1 MDKRRAKIVALTL
14 VALAM
19 SCASIAW
26 IVVSA
31 GFYNVAGNVQH
42 LPPVH
47 SLFEYALQQS
57 VRHQARGIVPPEVPD
72 ASIMVRGALCYQ
84 DKCLQCHGG
93 PGVAPQDFAQS
104 MQPSPGPLIDAP
116 QRWHTR
122 EIYWITRN
130 GLKMTGMPAW
140 EHRLSEE
147 DLWAVTAFVQKLPSL
162 SPVKFAQLMSPNQP
176 GQRCE
181 RTPGGPTQ
189 AGDVE
194 RGKRAFYAYACMG
207 CHTIPGIIFFPDPQ
221 VGPTLSGMASRTRIA
236 GVVDNTEA
244 HMVRWLREPNAV
256 KPGTAMPA
264 MGVTEQ
270 DAVDLAAFLASF
282 R

>member
-1 MDKRRAKIVALTL
+1 MDKRGSKIVALTL
-14 VALAM
+14 IAISM
-19 SCASIAW
+19 TCAGVAW

-47 SLFEYALQQS
+47 SLFEYALQES
-57 VRHQARGIVPPEVPD
+57 VRHHARGIVAPELSD
-72 ASIMVRGALCYQ
+72 ASVMGRGALCYQ

-93 PGVAPQDFAQS
+93 PGVAPNDFSQS
-104 MQPSPGPLIDAP
+104 MQPLPGPLIDAP
-116 QRWHTR
+116 QRWHAR

-162 SPVKFAQLMSPNQP
+162 TPVKFAQLMSHSRE

-181 RTPGGPTQ
+181 RAPNGATQ
-189 AGDVE
+189 AGDVD

-244 HMVRWLREPNAV
+244 HMVRWLRDPNAV

-264 MGVTEQ
+264 MGMAEQ
-270 DAVDLAAFLASF
+270 DAVDLAAFLATL

>member
-1 MDKRRAKIVALTL
+1 MDKRGVKIVALTL
-14 VALAM
+14 VAIST
-19 SCASIAW
+19 SCIAVVW
-26 IVVSA
+26 IVLSG

-47 SLFEYALQQS
+47 SLFEYALQES
-57 VRHQARGIVPPEVPD
+57 VRYHAKDIVAPATPE
-72 ASIMVRGALCYQ
+72 ASVMERGAICYQ
-84 DKCLQCHGG
+84 NKCLQCHGG
-93 PGVAPQDFAQS
+93 PGVAPNDFAQS
-104 MQPSPGPLIDAP
+104 MQPLPGPLMDAP
-116 QRWHTR
+116 QRWHAR
-122 EIYWITRN
+122 EIYWITLN

-162 SPVKFAQLMSPNQP
+162 TPVKFAQLMSHSQA

-181 RTPGGPTQ
+181 RTPDGATR
-189 AGDVE
+189 AGDIE

-221 VGPTLSGMASRTRIA
+221 VGPPLSGMASRTRIA

-244 HMVRWLREPNAV
+244 HMVRWLRDPNAV

-264 MGVTEQ
+264 MGMTEQ
-270 DAVDLAAFLASF
+270 DAVDLAAFLASL